1 MKRDCQSRLNQKLR
15 QEIIPGYM
23 DLLLVLLGRC
33 FTVVTLGWHKILQV
47 VGSGRRQ
54 REPVYLRL
62 DIKVIQKRRLS
73 QISEIDLER
82 Y

>member
-1 MKRDCQSRLNQKLR
+1 MKRDCQSRLNRKLGP
-15 QEIIPGYM
+15 EIMPGHV
-23 DLLLVLLGRC
+23 DVLLGRC
-33 FTVVTLGWHKILQV
+33 LTVVTLGWHKILQV
-47 VGSGRRQ
+47 FGGGRRQ
-54 REPVYLRL
+54 REPVYIRL